1 MTEAISQGF
10 IDSASRWSTAKQGF
24 VPTVADCR
32 GAIVLAYYAVFH
44 RLAEICADELVGN
57 RADNV
62 NTSRAW
68 NEYYRSLDHSRVRV
82 ACGKVLSSE
91 LFSSSVEVFCDWF
104 PSLLEARELC
114 NYEALVE
121 PNFEETSSILY
132 TAEECI
138 NSLNNI
144 EESERKDFV
153 AWMILA
159 TTGGVKKR
167 RDRNF
172 RKDAVFFEKFYK
184 NSSADQ

>member
-1 MTEAISQGF
+1 MTVAISQGF
-10 IDSASRWSTAKQGF
+10 IDSARRWSTPEQGF
-24 VPTVADCR
+24 VPTVADSR

-44 RLAEICADELVGN
+44 RLAEICAEELVGN
-57 RADNV
+57 RTDHV
-62 NTSRAW
+62 KTSRAW

-82 ACGKVLSSE
+82 ACGKVLSSQ

-121 PNFEETSSILY
+121 PSFEETNSILY
-132 TAEECI
+132 TADECI

-144 EESERKDFV
+144 KKSERKDFV
-153 AWMILA
+153 AWMMLA

-167 RDRNF
+167 RDKNF
-172 RKDAVFFEKFYK
+172 RKDARFFEKFK
-184 NSSADQ
+184 KKF